1 MKAWLWEDTKLYR
14 VANQASSKHKA
25 KPQPY
30 MGRRGKVKKT
40 KDRVGVRGGAV
51 WVGKDGQ
58 PHFGDR
64 CF

>member
-30 MGRRGKVKKT
+30 IGGRGKVKKT
-40 KDRVGVRGGAV
+40 KDRVGVRGGQCG
-51 WVGKDGQ
+51 WVKMDS
-58 PHFGDR
+58 PILET